1 MANLFAK
8 AKTSTSKNTK
18 GKDEKTRISIQDA
31 TFFDRIEKLESLQDA
46 KEIRLKRI

>member
-8 AKTSTSKNTK
+8 AKTSAPAKTAK

-31 TFFDRIEKLESLQDA
+31 TFFDRIEN
-46 KEIRLKRI
+46 